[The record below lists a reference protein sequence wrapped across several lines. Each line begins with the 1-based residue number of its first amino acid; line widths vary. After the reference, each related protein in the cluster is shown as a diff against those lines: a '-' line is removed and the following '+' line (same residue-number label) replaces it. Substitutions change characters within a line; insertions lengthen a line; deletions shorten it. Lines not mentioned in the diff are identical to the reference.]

1 MRVGASVG
9 LLPLRR
15 GRVAWFFLLL
25 AAFLLPVS
33 PAIGEVFSL
42 VSTTDYHGPGG
53 LNDMATGVAV
63 DSDGNIVV
71 AGFEFGTAGWPN
83 WRVRKYDA
91 ALSTLLASTDY
102 DGPGSSEDA
111 ANGVVIDGSGDVVV
125 AGFEVGSTGGY
136 NWRIRK
142 YDATLATLLA
152 STDYDGSGHGWD
164 TATSL
169 AVDGSGNVV
178 VAGEEVGGDLTA
190 NWRVRR
196 YDATLTTLLASTDYT
211 GPGNGNDTAYAIA
224 VDGSGN
230 VVVAGCEAGMSGGWN
245 WRLRKY
251 DPTLTTLLGS
261 TEYDGPGNGYD
272 IAYAI
277 AVDGSGNVVVAGYE
291 TGVTGGWNWRV
302 RKYDPTLTTLLAST
316 DYNGPGNGNDTAY
329 AIAVDG
335 SGNVVVAGEEVG
347 GDSTA
352 NWRIRKYDAML
363 TTLLASTD
371 YNGQGNYT
379 DEPCALAVDGRGK
392 TVVAGFQ
399 YDIVDYQNWRIR
411 VYAMGSLAAPP
422 PLPPLLT
429 SPGVATDK
437 NVIEPAKGE
446 FVLARIA
453 PVNGSPIV
461 VRVFTASGRLV
472 RTLRNLTAAG
482 SGQYVVAW
490 NGRNEDEFVVAR
502 GVYLVHVRGGGL
514 SETVKLVVK

>member
-169 AVDGSGNVV
+169 
-178 VAGEEVGGDLTA
+178 
-190 NWRVRR
+190 
-196 YDATLTTLLASTDYT
+196 
-211 GPGNGNDTAYAIA
+211 
-224 VDGSGN
+224 
-230 VVVAGCEAGMSGGWN
+230 
-245 WRLRKY
+245 
-251 DPTLTTLLGS
+251 
-261 TEYDGPGNGYD
+261 
-272 IAYAI
+272 
-277 AVDGSGNVVVAGYE
+277 
-291 TGVTGGWNWRV
+291 
-302 RKYDPTLTTLLAST
+302 
-316 DYNGPGNGNDTAY
+316 
-329 AIAVDG
+329 AVDG